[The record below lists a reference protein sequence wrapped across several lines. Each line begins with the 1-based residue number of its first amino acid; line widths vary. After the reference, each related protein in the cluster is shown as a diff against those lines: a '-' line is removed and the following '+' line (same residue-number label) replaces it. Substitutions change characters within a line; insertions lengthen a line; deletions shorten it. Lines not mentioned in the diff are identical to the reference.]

1 MSNRVIGFKYRE
13 YTSKKTNQLVKGY
26 ELYTVRPI
34 KDDNVPCGG
43 FAWFVGYGADAK
55 PTRPAWLSVQQFE
68 ALCKATN
75 NKVVGADVEML
86 YNMYGGLEQIT
97 PVVG

>member
-34 KDDNVPCGG
+34 NDKNVPCGG
-43 FAWFVGYGADAK
+43 YAWFVGYGDNSK
-55 PTRPAWLSVQQFE
+55 PTRPAWVSVEHFE
-68 ALCKATN
+68 SLCKAVN
-75 NKVVGADVEML
+75 NKVVGCDVDIL
-86 YNMYGGLEQIT
+86 YNQFGGIEEIR
-97 PVVG
+97 PIVG